1 MNSQNTIEAIK
12 VMQAFVDG
20 FPIDCAERHNLKWGE
35 TLSPVW
41 NWNNFTYRIKPT
53 SKLRPWTADEVP
65 LGAWM
70 RLKHNPQDRIVINWV
85 SIQENRDEWLKTRE
99 YSTDCGKTWHPCG
112 AMEEVE

>member
-1 MNSQNTIEAIK
+1 MNTQNTIEAIK

-65 LGAWM
+65 LGGWM
-70 RLKHNPQDRIVINWV
+70 RQSVNPKYRWLIDR
-85 SIQENRDEWLKTRE
+85 SACDGTRKDWLNNG
-99 YSTDCGKTWHPCG
+99 YQHSTDYGVTWKPCG
-112 AMEEVE
+112 VEESE